1 MVVHYLPKTTV
12 NRKHVDAGAGFPL
25 EQMQYHNTA
34 MPACFAKSLYPSV
47 ACCCC
52 CCCRS
57 WLARLAGTL
66 SSPEET
72 VSLPDAD
79 VAFLHALFEQ
89 FVDPGLTLVRSKC
102 QEVIATADVNL
113 VTSLTKL
120 LQVMSPCV
128 VQDSLQGAA
137 AWLAK
142 GRARIASGCSA

>member
-1 MVVHYLPKTTV
+1 
-12 NRKHVDAGAGFPL
+12 
-25 EQMQYHNTA
+25 

-47 ACCCC
+47 AC

-89 FVDPGLTLVRSKC
+89 YVDPGLALVRSKC

-120 LQVMSPCV
+120 LQVMSCYA
-128 VQDSLQGAA
+128 VQESL
-137 AWLAK
+137 
-142 GRARIASGCSA
+142 RCASVAGKPLLLVNT